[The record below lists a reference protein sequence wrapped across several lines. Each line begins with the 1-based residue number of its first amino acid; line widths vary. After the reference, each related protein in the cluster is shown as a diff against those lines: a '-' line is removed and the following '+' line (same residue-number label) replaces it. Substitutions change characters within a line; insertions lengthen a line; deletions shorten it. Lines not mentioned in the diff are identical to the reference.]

1 MKQFL
6 MMIAMLGAF
15 SAMAIDAG
23 RVDVSGTK
31 AGITFQKGAANCN
44 VEYAS
49 WLKDANQTLLSA
61 NLAPTEGDYR
71 TMEFVF
77 IPDKSGVVEISVKGQ
92 WDADVNN
99 RQYYLFRKVTVNDDL
114 LKNPDFSQK
123 NDDGKAAAWWYDK
136 AAIVDD
142 NGTTA
147 AKVNHDNAIIGWVNV
162 EAGKEYKVKADFK
175 RAQ

>member
-1 MKQFL
+1 
-6 MMIAMLGAF
+6 
-15 SAMAIDAG
+15 MAIDAG

-31 AGITFQKGAANCN
+31 AGIKFQKGDANCK

-49 WLKDANQTLLSA
+49 WLKDNNPTLVSA
-61 NLAPTEGDYR
+61 YVEPAENEYR
-71 TMEFVF
+71 TIEFVV
-77 IPDKSGVVEISVKGQ
+77 IPDKSGVVEIAVKGQ

-123 NDDGKAAAWWYDK
+123 NSDGKATGWWYDK
-136 AAIVDD
+136 ATFVDD
-142 NGTTA
+142 NGVSVV
-147 AKVNHDNAIIGWVNV
+147 KVNHDNPIIGWCNV
-162 EAGKEYKVKADFK
+162 EAGKEYKVKAEFK

>member
-1 MKQFL
+1 MKQLL
-6 MMIAMLGAF
+6 MAFAMLGAF

-23 RVDVSGTK
+23 RVDVTGTK

-49 WLKDANQTLLSA
+49 WLKDANQTLVTA
-61 NLAPTEGDYR
+61 YIEPTENEYR
-71 TMEFVF
+71 VMEFT
-77 IPDKSGVVEISVKGQ
+77 ITPDKSGIVEISVKGQ

-99 RQYYLFRKVTVNDDL
+99 RQFYLFRKVTVNDDL

-123 NDDGKAAAWWYDK
+123 NADGKAAAWWYDK
-136 AAIVDD
+136 AVLVDD
-142 NGTTA
+142 SGA
-147 AKVNHDNAIIGWVNV
+147 PAIKVNHDNAAVNWFNV
-162 EAGKEYKVKADFK
+162 EAGKEYKVKAEFK